1 MDATLIYVILLL
13 VAFLL
18 FIVLLRRYAADYFKI
33 IPEED
38 EEEYDPVLHQAAVT
52 YMQSLWTKRAISAH
66 YVHSLLKWVLNRQVK
81 KRVLDKKRKLKEE
94 AEADKRNQ
102 SYE

>member
-38 EEEYDPVLHQAAVT
+38 EEEYDPVLHQAAGPDLET
-52 YMQSLWTKRAISAH
+52 SFLILFLCFLSLTLAAAR
-66 YVHSLLKWVLNRQVK
+66 
-81 KRVLDKKRKLKEE
+81 
-94 AEADKRNQ
+94 
-102 SYE
+102 